1 MSSTITFN
9 GVSYSVPATGD
20 ENWSDSLSLY
30 LIAIASGA
38 LQKTGG
44 TFTLTAETD
53 FGATY
58 GLKSAYYKSRATNP
72 SSTGIVRLG
81 NTESIAW
88 RNAANSADYAL
99 KVNASNQLEYNGTVL
114 ASTTGASFQ
123 DSTFSIYDNSDI
135 TKLLQFQLSGI
146 TTGTTRTLTVPDAS
160 TTLVGIDTA
169 QTLTN
174 KTLTSPVM
182 SSITNTGTLTLP
194 TSTDTLVGK
203 ATTDTFTNKSI
214 DATTNT
220 LTNIANASVAAAAA
234 IALSKLAAT
243 TASRA
248 LVSDASGF
256 VTAATTTATEIG
268 YVNGVT
274 SAIQTQIND
283 KAPIA
288 SPTFTGTSTVA
299 QLIDSGLTAD
309 TVPYANASKQLT
321 SSAVTPTELGYVSGV
336 TSAIQTQINAI
347 SATTVPSGQISM
359 YGGSSAPSG
368 YLLCD
373 GSAVSRTTYAAL
385 FTAISTT
392 FGVGNGTTTFNVPD
406 IRGIFVRGAGTH
418 GTLTNANG
426 TAFSGTLGT
435 QENDKM
441 QGHAHSG
448 NFPQVNGSHV
458 NDVGT
463 GTLYGTGST
472 NSASIGNPS
481 TDGAN
486 GTPRTGTETNP
497 ANISLTYII
506 KT

>member
-1 MSSTITFN
+1 MSSTITWN

-20 ENWSDSLSLY
+20 ENWSDSLSAY

-44 TFTLTAETD
+44 TFTLTADAD

-58 GLKSAYYKSRATNP
+58 GLKSNYYKSRATNP

-81 NTESIAW
+81 NDEGIGF
-88 RNAANSADYAL
+88 RNAANSADLML
-99 KVNASNQLEYNGTVL
+99 KVNASNVLEYNGNAVL
-114 ASTTGASFQ
+114 DTTSSAL
-123 DSTFSIYDNSDI
+123 N
-135 TKLLQFQLSGI
+135 LL
-146 TTGTTRTLTVPDAS
+146 
-160 TTLVGIDTA
+160 
-169 QTLTN
+169 
-174 KTLTSPVM
+174 
-182 SSITNTGTLTLP
+182 ITNAMVSNSAAIAYSKLNLGTSIVNADVSGSAAIAYSKLNLG
-194 TSTDTLVGK
+194 TSIVNAD
-203 ATTDTFTNKSI
+203 I
-214 DATTNT
+214 
-220 LTNIANASVAAAAA
+220 NASAA
-234 IALSKLAAT
+234 IALSKLAAA

-256 VTAATTTATEIG
+256 VTAATTTSTEIG

-288 SPTFTGTSTVA
+288 SATFTGTTTVA
-299 QLIDSGLTAD
+299 QIIDSGLTAD

-359 YGGSSAPSG
+359 YGGAAAPAG
-368 YLLCD
+368 YLLCN
-373 GSAVSRTTYAAL
+373 GAAVSRTTYAAL

-392 FGVGNGTTTFNVPD
+392 FGVGDGSTTFNVPD

-426 TAFSGTLGT
+426 TAFTGTLGA
-435 QENDKM
+435 QQNDKM

-448 NFPQVNGSHV
+448 TFPQVNGSHV
-458 NDVGT
+458 NDAGT

-481 TDGAN
+481 ADGSN

>member
-20 ENWSDSLSLY
+20 ENWSDSLTLY

-58 GLKSAYYKSRATNP
+58 GIKSTYYKSRATNP

-81 NTESIAW
+81 NTESISW

-99 KVNASNQLEYNGTVL
+99 KVNASNILEYNGNAVL
-114 ASTTGASFQ
+114 DAASSAL
-123 DSTFSIYDNSDI
+123 N
-135 TKLLQFQLSGI
+135 LL
-146 TTGTTRTLTVPDAS
+146 
-160 TTLVGIDTA
+160 
-169 QTLTN
+169 
-174 KTLTSPVM
+174 
-182 SSITNTGTLTLP
+182 ITNAMV
-194 TSTDTLVGK
+194 S
-203 ATTDTFTNKSI
+203 NS
-214 DATTNT
+214 
-220 LTNIANASVAAAAA
+220 AA
-234 IALSKLAAT
+234 IAYSKLNLGTSIVNADISASAAIAYSKLNLGTSIVNADISTSAAIAMSKLAALT
-243 TASRA
+243 TGKVLQSNASTGA
-248 LVSDASGF
+248 IEASSVS
-256 VTAATTTATEIG
+256 TTTLGYLDATSS
-268 YVNGVT
+268 V
-274 SAIQTQIND
+274 QTQLD
-283 KAPIA
+283 AKSPIA
-288 SPTFTGTSTVA
+288 SPTFTGTATVA
-299 QLIDSGLTAD
+299 QLIDSGLTAN

-392 FGVGNGTTTFNVPD
+392 FGVGDGSTTFNVPD

-435 QENDKM
+435 QQNDKM

-458 NDVGT
+458 NDAGT

-481 TDGAN
+481 ADGAN

>member
-20 ENWSDSLSLY
+20 ENWSDSLTLY

-44 TFTLTAETD
+44 TFTLTADTD

-81 NTESIAW
+81 NNEGIGF
-88 RNAANSADYAL
+88 RNAANNADLVL
-99 KVNASNQLEYNGTVL
+99 KANASDVLEYNGSSIV
-114 ASTTGASFQ
+114 STGS
-123 DSTFSIYDNSDI
+123 
-135 TKLLQFQLSGI
+135 
-146 TTGTTRTLTVPDAS
+146 LTD
-160 TTLVGIDTA
+160 L
-169 QTLTN
+169 
-174 KTLTSPVM
+174 
-182 SSITNTGTLTLP
+182 ITNTMVN
-194 TSTDTLVGK
+194 S
-203 ATTDTFTNKSI
+203 
-214 DATTNT
+214 
-220 LTNIANASVAAAAA
+220 AAAIAYSKLNLATSIVNGDISGSAA

-373 GSAVSRTTYAAL
+373 GAAVSRTTYAAL

-392 FGVGNGTTTFNVPD
+392 FGTGDGSTTFNVPD

-435 QENDKM
+435 QQNDKM

-448 NFPQVNGSHV
+448 NFPQVNGSHA
-458 NDVGT
+458 NDAGT

>member
-20 ENWSDSLSLY
+20 ENWSDNLTLY

-58 GLKSAYYKSRATNP
+58 GIKSAYVKSRGTNP
-72 SSTGIVRLG
+72 SATGILRLA
-81 NTESIAW
+81 NAEAVSW
-88 RNAANSADYAL
+88 RNAANNADLVL
-99 KVNASNQLEYNGTVL
+99 KANTSDLLEYNG
-114 ASTTGASFQ
+114 STIINSGSLTDLITNTMVNSAAAIAYSKLNLG
-123 DSTFSIYDNSDI
+123 TSILNSDI
-135 TKLLQFQLSGI
+135 SG
-146 TTGTTRTLTVPDAS
+146 S
-160 TTLVGIDTA
+160 
-169 QTLTN
+169 
-174 KTLTSPVM
+174 
-182 SSITNTGTLTLP
+182 
-194 TSTDTLVGK
+194 
-203 ATTDTFTNKSI
+203 
-214 DATTNT
+214 
-220 LTNIANASVAAAAA
+220 AA

-373 GSAVSRTTYAAL
+373 GSAISRTTYAAL

-392 FGVGNGTTTFNVPD
+392 FGVGDGSTTFNVPD

-435 QENDKM
+435 QQNDKM

-458 NDVGT
+458 SDAGT

-481 TDGAN
+481 ADGAN